1 MFSPADIDSLHDI
14 ELRYLGRVWQGR
26 DRLSTWSFAA
36 GLGQSEGPTQFRS
49 SYTALST
56 ALMRAAHSRL
66 DAEPLFDDT
75 WGDRL
80 VPAAARAA
88 FLETALAAH
97 AADGVLPAALTGS
110 ASLDADAVLDA
121 ALRAASGYTNV
132 VVRTRFTEDALRLAV
147 ARGVDQYVII
157 GAGFDSFGL
166 RQPSFARHV
175 EVFEVD
181 HPTPQSLKRRQVT
194 ACGVRVPRTL
204 HWVAADLAVEDLAAA
219 LARSA
224 YAPGKATFFAW
235 LGVTM
240 FLSREANRAV
250 LRAIASCSPAGSELV
265 FTYFD
270 QRIFDASSAAF
281 EDLRDSVRVLGEA
294 FKSAFDHE
302 RLPQELRSLGF
313 ELLEDVDEAAL
324 LRRYGRADGSGM
336 APLAH
341 SRIARARVV
350 HTG

>member
-1 MFSPADIDSLHDI
+1 LTL
-14 ELRYLGRVWQGR
+14 ELYYLGRVWQGR

-36 GLGQSEGPTQFRS
+36 GLGLGDEPMPFRA

-66 DAEPLFDDT
+66 DSEPLFDDT

-88 FLETALAAH
+88 FRATAMAARVS
-97 AADGVLPAALTGS
+97 GVMPAAAQGGR
-110 ASLDADAVLDA
+110 AAPDADAILDA
-121 ALRAASGYTNV
+121 ALRSASGYTNV

-147 ARGVDQYVII
+147 ARGVGQYVIV

-166 RQPSFARHV
+166 RQPPFARHV

-181 HPTPQSLKRRQVT
+181 HPTPQDLKRRQLA
-194 ACGVRVPRTL
+194 ACGVRLPHTL
-204 HWVAADLAVEDLAAA
+204 HLVAADLAVEDLAAA
-219 LARSA
+219 LARSS

-240 FLSREANRAV
+240 FLSREANLAV
-250 LRAIASCSPAGSELV
+250 LRAIARCAPAGSELV

-270 QRIFDASSAAF
+270 DRIFAAPSAAF

-294 FKSAFDHE
+294 FKSGFDHE
-302 RLPQELRSLGF
+302 RLAELLRSLGF

-324 LRRYGRADGSGM
+324 VRRYGRADRSGM